1 MRYTRIHMKSGT
13 LVFLSGLL
21 LVLLPYFGIPSL
33 WKHYSYLGIG
43 IVLILLG
50 YIVRRRQFLD
60 EIDYGNGERGTDTFV
75 ETTKDL
81 FESSKAD

>member
-1 MRYTRIHMKSGT
+1 MRYTWLRMKSGT
-13 LVFLSGLL
+13 LVFFSGLL
-21 LVLLPYFGIPSL
+21 LVVLPYLGIPAL
-33 WKHYSYLGIG
+33 WKQYTYLGIG
-43 IVLILLG
+43 VLLILLG

-81 FESSKAD
+81 FAASKVE